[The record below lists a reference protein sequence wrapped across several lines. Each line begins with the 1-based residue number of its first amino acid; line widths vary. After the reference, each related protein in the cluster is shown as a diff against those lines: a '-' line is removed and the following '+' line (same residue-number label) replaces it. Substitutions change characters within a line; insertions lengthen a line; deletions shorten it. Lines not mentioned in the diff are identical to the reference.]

1 LGRRGV
7 LTVLAARLHG
17 FGDAADVLRVEAWE
31 PGEPGEG
38 QLLLEMLAAPIN
50 PADLNVIEGKYGE
63 LPELPAIIGNEGS
76 GRVIAVGEEVENFKP
91 GDLVAVLKRG
101 TWCQRMI
108 VNAADAVLLPEG
120 TDPSQGSM
128 LAVNPTSAFAMISDI
143 VPLEPGDWIVQNASN
158 SAVGLS
164 VIQLAKILG
173 YRTLNVVRRAELVPE
188 LKALGAD
195 VVVTEDCDL
204 RSEAGVL
211 CEGKKPR
218 LALNAVGG
226 ASALNLAN
234 ALEDGGTLV
243 TYGAMGRQ
251 PLKLPNG
258 LLIFQNLVFRGFWLL
273 KWKQQ
278 VSAGRLQEVMAF
290 LAKAVGEG
298 ALKLPV
304 QSTHLLSS
312 VHEAVKEAAGDK
324 RRGKVLLDLTA

>member
-1 LGRRGV
+1 M
-7 LTVLAARLHG
+7 LAARLHG
-17 FGDAADVLRVEAWE
+17 FGDAADVLRVEEWD

-63 LPELPAIIGNEGS
+63 LPELPAIIGNEGC
-76 GRVIAVGEEVENFKP
+76 GRVIAVGAGVENFKP

-101 TWCQRMI
+101 TWCRRMI
-108 VNAADAVLLPEG
+108 VSAGDAVILPEG
-120 TDPSQGSM
+120 TDPAQGSM
-128 LAVNPTSAFAMISDI
+128 LAVNPTSAFAMISHI

-173 YRTLNVVRRAELVPE
+173 YRTLNVVRRSELVPE

-204 RSEAGVL
+204 RSEAAPL
-211 CEGKKPR
+211 CGGKKPR

-234 ALEDGGTLV
+234 ALEDEGTLV

-258 LLIFQNLVFRGFWLL
+258 LFIFRNLVFRGFWLL

-298 ALKLPV
+298 QLKLPV
-304 QSTHLLSS
+304 QSTHPLSS
-312 VHEAVKEAAGDK
+312 VQEAVKEAAADK

>member
-1 LGRRGV
+1 M
-7 LTVLAARLHG
+7 LAARLHG

-63 LPELPAIIGNEGS
+63 LPALPAIIGNEGG
-76 GRVIAVGEEVENFKP
+76 GRVIAVGAGVENFKP

-108 VNAADAVLLPEG
+108 VSAADAVLLPEG
-120 TDPSQGSM
+120 TDPAQGSM

-143 VPLEPGDWIVQNASN
+143 VRLEPGDWIVQNASN

-173 YRTLNVVRRAELVPE
+173 FRTLNVVRRAELVPE

-204 RSEAGVL
+204 RTEAAAL
-211 CEGKKPR
+211 CGGKKPR

-258 LLIFQNLVFRGFWLL
+258 LLIFRNLVFCGFWLL

-290 LAKAVGEG
+290 LAKAVGDG
-298 ALKLPV
+298 SLKLPV
-304 QSTHLLSS
+304 QSTHPLSS
-312 VHEAVKEAAGDK
+312 VHEAVKEANADK
-324 RRGKVLLDLTA
+324 RRGKVLIDLTA